1 MARYPGATWRPLP
14 STSYNAGARTA
25 RLGLIL
31 HVQQGNNSPWG
42 WFSVAAHQASS
53 TFWVSKSGLVEQYME
68 AGTDKSWAQAAG
80 NGLYDSAET
89 EGLDS
94 EPLTPAQIAAL
105 AALCAWEHTTF
116 GMPLVAIDTP
126 GASGFGWHG
135 MGGVAWGN
143 HPGCPGDI
151 RKAQRAQILGVA
163 PVSNTTTTGGAIPT
177 APGALTATTP
187 QEADVTI
194 DELVSVLRSEGVS
207 GAADLSRWDAPMRTI
222 VNQETTKVLR
232 SEGVSGAAD
241 VSRLVASL
249 VPAIVAALPPGT
261 ALTVT
266 DVETA
271 VRNVLHGA

>member
-31 HVQQGNNSPWG
+31 HVQQGNASPFG
-42 WFSVAAHQASS
+42 WFANPVSKASS
-53 TFWVSKSGLVEQYME
+53 TFWVSKAGLVEQYME
-68 AGTDKSWAQAAG
+68 AGSDASWAQAAG
-80 NGLYDSAET
+80 NFAYDSVET

-94 EPLTPAQIAAL
+94 EPLTGAQITAL
-105 AALCAWEHTTF
+105 AALCAWEHATF
-116 GMPLVAIDTP
+116 GMPLVTIETP

-143 HPGCPGDI
+143 HPGCPGDL
-151 RKAQRAQILGVA
+151 RKAQRAQILGVV
-163 PVSNTTTTGGAIPT
+163 PVSNTTTMGGAIPT

-207 GAADLSRWDAPMRTI
+207 GAGDLSRWDAPMRTI

-241 VSRLVASL
+241 VSRLVAAL
-249 VPAIVAALPPGT
+249 VPAIVAALPAGQV
-261 ALTVT
+261 LTEA

-271 VRNVLHGA
+271 VRNVFHGA